1 MATNKNAGNKNAN
14 GLGVAVGLSAVAAAV
29 GAYFMYGS
37 KKAAKNRKA
46 VKSWMFKAK
55 ADVLEALENTQDMS
69 KREYEKLI
77 DAVGTSYSNI
87 ETASRA
93 DLAAFKKEMKEHW
106 LDIAKTAV
114 PPKASAKKVIK
125 KATAVAKTVKKEVKK
140 VTKKVA
146 EKVEDLKDEAGV

>member
-1 MATNKNAGNKNAN
+1 MATNKNAGNKKGNN
-14 GLGVAVGLSAVAAAV
+14 LGVAVGLSAVAAAV

-69 KREYEKLI
+69 KREYDKLI
-77 DAVGTSYSNI
+77 DSVGSSYSNI
-87 ETASRA
+87 ATASRA

-106 LDIAKTAV
+106 LEIAKTAV
-114 PPKASAKKVIK
+114 PPKAPAKKVTK
-125 KATAVAKTVKKEVKK
+125 KAPAKAPAPKK
-140 VTKKVA
+140 VVKKVA
-146 EKVEDLKDEAGV
+146 EKVEKVEEVPEV

>member
-1 MATNKNAGNKNAN
+1 MATNKKAGSKNDNA
-14 GLGVAVGLSAVAAAV
+14 LGVAVGLSAVAAAV

-106 LDIAKTAV
+106 LEIAKTAV
-114 PPKASAKKVIK
+114 PKKEPVKKVAKKAPAK
-125 KATAVAKTVKKEVKK
+125 KTVKKVMSKEEN
-140 VTKKVA
+140 T
-146 EKVEDLKDEAGV
+146 EKTS

>member
-1 MATNKNAGNKNAN
+1 MATNKKAGSKNDNA
-14 GLGVAVGLSAVAAAV
+14 LGVAVGLSAVAAAV

-106 LDIAKTAV
+106 LEIAKTAV
-114 PPKASAKKVIK
+114 PKKEPAKKVVK
-125 KATAVAKTVKKEVKK
+125 KAPAKKVVKK
-140 VTKKVA
+140 VEKPA
-146 EKVEDLKDEAGV
+146 EETQG

>member
-1 MATNKNAGNKNAN
+1 MATNKNAGDKKGNN
-14 GLGVAVGLSAVAAAV
+14 LGVAVGLSAVAAAV

-55 ADVLEALENTQDMS
+55 AEVLEALENTQEMS

-106 LDIAKTAV
+106 LEIAKTAV
-114 PPKASAKKVIK
+114 PKKEPAKKAAKKASAPK
-125 KATAVAKTVKKEVKK
+125 VAKKPVKKTVAK
-140 VTKKVA
+140 V
-146 EKVEDLKDEAGV
+146 EKVEEAEA

>member
-1 MATNKNAGNKNAN
+1 MSTKKKSGDKGVNT
-14 GLGVAVGLSAVAAAV
+14 LGVAVGLSAVAAAV
-29 GAYFMYGS
+29 GTYFMYGS

-55 ADVLEALENTQDMS
+55 AEVLEALENTQEMS

-93 DLAAFKKEMKEHW
+93 DLAAFKKEMKDHW
-106 LDIAKTAV
+106 LEIAKTAA
-114 PPKASAKKVIK
+114 PKKEAAK
-125 KATAVAKTVKKEVKK
+125 KTVKKAVKDAK
-140 VTKKVA
+140 KATKKVA
-146 EKVEDLKDEAGV
+146 KKVADVVENV